1 MIKYVTYRRVSTQEQ
16 GRSGL
21 GLEAQAR
28 DIDTYL
34 EHFSGQP
41 YKVIGEFLDVLSGA
55 DDSRPELFKAVA
67 LARKQKAILLV
78 AKLDRLSRKV
88 SYIATLMEDKTVQ
101 FKVANLPQADQFQFH
116 IYAALAEQERR
127 FISERTKAALKEAKA
142 RGVKLGGL
150 RDSTEQRNKARA
162 ATALTLAKSIE
173 KLVVPMKKRGDSLKT
188 IAEALND
195 AKVATARGGQWSPI
209 QVSRVLERLSA
220 APSDR
225 SRIPSVTLNKKS
237 PKPQK

>member
-41 YKVIGEFLDVLSGA
+41 YKVIGEFLDILSGA
-55 DDSRPELFKAVA
+55 DDSRPELDKAVA

-88 SYIATLMEDKTVQ
+88 SYIATLMEDKSVQ

-116 IYAALAEQERR
+116 IYAALAEQERK

-150 RDSTEQRNKARA
+150 RDSTALLNKARA
-162 ATALTLAKSIE
+162 DKALAYAKTIE
-173 KLVVPMKKRGDSLKT
+173 KLLAPMVKQKMSMNSM
-188 IAEALND
+188 AVALNESGTTTSTG
-195 AKVATARGGQWSPI
+195 KQWTAMQI
-209 QVSRVLERLSA
+209 SRVLERLIA
-220 APSDR
+220 NPSVR
-225 SRIPSVTLNKKS
+225 SRKPQVTLSKAR
-237 PKPQK
+237 

>member
-41 YKVIGEFLDVLSGA
+41 YKVIGEFLDILSGA

-67 LARKQKAILLV
+67 LARKQKATLLV

-101 FKVANLPQADQFQFH
+101 FKVANLPQADNFQLH
-116 IYAALAEQERR
+116 LYAALAEQERA
-127 FISERTKAALKEAKA
+127 FISQRTKAALKEAKA

-162 ATALTLAKSIE
+162 AAALALARSIE
-173 KLVVPMKKRGDSLKT
+173 KLIVPMKKRGDSLKT

-195 AKVATARGGQWSPI
+195 AKVTTARGGQWSPI
-209 QVSRVLERLSA
+209 QVSRVLERLEA
-220 APSDR
+220 APAER
-225 SRIPSVTLNKKS
+225 SRLPVVITKRRTPASGK
-237 PKPQK
+237 

>member
-41 YKVIGEFLDVLSGA
+41 YKVIGEFLDILSGA
-55 DDSRPELFKAVA
+55 DDSRPELDKAVA

-88 SYIATLMEDKTVQ
+88 SYIATLMEDKSVQ

-116 IYAALAEQERR
+116 IYAALAEQERK

-150 RDSTEQRNKARA
+150 RDSTALLNKARA
-162 ATALTLAKSIE
+162 DKALAYAKTIE
-173 KLVVPMKKRGDSLKT
+173 KLLAPMVKQKMSMNSM
-188 IAEALND
+188 AVALNESGNTTSTG
-195 AKVATARGGQWSPI
+195 KQWTAMQI
-209 QVSRVLERLSA
+209 SRVLERLVA
-220 APSDR
+220 NPSVR
-225 SRIPSVTLNKKS
+225 SRKPQVTLSKAR
-237 PKPQK
+237 